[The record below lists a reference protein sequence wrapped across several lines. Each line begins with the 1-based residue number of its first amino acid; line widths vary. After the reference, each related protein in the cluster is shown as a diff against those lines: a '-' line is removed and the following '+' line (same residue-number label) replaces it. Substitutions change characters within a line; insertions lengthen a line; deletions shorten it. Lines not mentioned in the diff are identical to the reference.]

1 MVSVIAAALPGAR
14 MDARESGTETGC
26 ATTPETDVPMPGADS
41 PPVFP
46 KAATEVARAIIGKN
60 PLRWDII
67 QSTAKETAA
76 AARKI
81 GSSGDFQFS
90 ANWARA
96 ATAASISASVVNQE
110 KLNRTA
116 PWFRVPRAWCI
127 RGAQWAPER
136 TAMP

>member
-1 MVSVIAAALPGAR
+1 MVSVTDGKRSAQKRNAG
-14 MDARESGTETGC
+14 ETGTETGC
-26 ATTPETDVPMPGADS
+26 ATTPETDVRMPGADS

-60 PLRWDII
+60 PPRWGII

-110 KLNRTA
+110 KLNRTV
-116 PWFRVPRAWCI
+116 PWFWVPRARCI